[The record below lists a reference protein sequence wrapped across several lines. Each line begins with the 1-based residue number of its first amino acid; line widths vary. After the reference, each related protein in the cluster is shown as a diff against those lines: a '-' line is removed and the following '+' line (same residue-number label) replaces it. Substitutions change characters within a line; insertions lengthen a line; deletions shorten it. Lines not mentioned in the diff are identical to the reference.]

1 MYIIFISYVGMF
13 PHTGCYWEVKVLE
26 DSEFN
31 MKARSKICLLDPL
44 DPFER
49 PVGGGWLSLPLARFQ
64 TSFSLF
70 ILVS

>member
-31 MKARSKICLLDPL
+31 MKARSKICLLDP
-44 DPFER
+44 FER
-49 PVGGGWLSLPLARFQ
+49 PVGGGWLSLFGQIPK
-64 TSFSLF
+64 SFSLF

>member
-31 MKARSKICLLDPL
+31 MKARESRSARWIPLNVLL
-44 DPFER
+44 
-49 PVGGGWLSLPLARFQ
+49 VVAGWACPWPDS
-64 TSFSLF
+64 
-70 ILVS
+70 